1 MFSVACMYVIT
12 ELIIWYCVTNQLC
25 HYWGRLILSSLSNCQ
40 LFSSLSSWRS
50 IGDFS
55 PSILLCLLLSLF
67 GSFFFFR
74 QAHDY
79 NIMYIAWCL
88 SLKTKAPSRLSW
100 TFWYLFLYSILFL
113 RLLNF
118 NPMIF
123 LIIDYAVINTHMI
136 NFLLILCGARYREIY
151 TFVIQLFQHIHKK
164 TTLHCLA
171 PCLKISWTSI

>member
-1 MFSVACMYVIT
+1 MSPISCVIIG
-12 ELIIWYCVTNQLC
+12 E
-25 HYWGRLILSSLSNCQ
+25 GSFFSSLSNCQ

-55 PSILLCLLLSLF
+55 PSILLYLLLSLF
-67 GSFFFFR
+67 GSFFFR
-74 QAHDY
+74 QAHYY

-100 TFWYLFLYSILFL
+100 TFWYLFLYSTLFL

-123 LIIDYAVINTHMI
+123 SN
-136 NFLLILCGARYREIY
+136 NWLCCHKYSY
-151 TFVIQLFQHIHKK
+151 DQLFANIMW
-164 TTLHCLA
+164 C
-171 PCLKISWTSI
+171 KI